1 MTTTPLPPLPYA
13 EHGLC
18 FFDEGGAHHCDKDG
32 YTADQMQAYATQA
45 RADLE
50 AENKRLREALDRI
63 ADPRNKHFSGDAQ
76 VVARA
81 ALEKQP

>member
-1 MTTTPLPPLPYA
+1 MTTTPLPPLPYT

-18 FFDEGGAHHCDKDG
+18 FFDEGGARPCDGDG
-32 YTADQMQAYATQA
+32 YTADQMQAYALAA

-50 AENKRLREALDRI
+50 AENMRLMENLRRCEHFIQEQGYVLDY
-63 ADPRNKHFSGDAQ
+63 A
-76 VVARA
+76 ART